1 MPAVTRPRRAAFTLV
16 EVVIVL
22 ALGGVVAAA
31 VAGALLANQRF
42 YRSQALVL
50 ETQRSVR
57 DAVQLLAA
65 DLRGLDGS
73 DGDIVA
79 LSDTAVTV
87 KAERGFGVLCAR
99 PDPSAHAILVGEHL
113 LYGYR
118 AVDPAKDSALVFRD
132 GDTLLA
138 NDDRWLRAP
147 VTSAGATHCPDGA
160 KATRLVLGGTAAAGG
175 QLDGVTAGSPVRT
188 FEVVR
193 YRLYDDGS
201 RTWWLGTQTYSGGW
215 SATSPLVGPLRPKDG
230 VRFEFL
236 DAGGN
241 PTSDRFAV
249 RQVRITV
256 RGRSAQ
262 PIAAAGRRAGPFQ
275 DSLVTRVYLRNSARP

>member
-1 MPAVTRPRRAAFTLV
+1 VRRPRRAFTLV
-16 EVVIVL
+16 EVVVVL
-22 ALGGVVAAA
+22 AIGGVAAAA
-31 VAGALLANQRF
+31 VAGVLFANQRF
-42 YRSQALVL
+42 YRSQEQIL

-87 KAERGFGVLCAR
+87 KAERALGVLCAR
-99 PDPSAHAILVGEHL
+99 PDPFTRAILVGDHL

-118 AVDPAKDSALVFRD
+118 AVDPARDSALVYRD

-138 NDDRWLRAP
+138 SDDRWLRAP
-147 VTSAGATHCPDGA
+147 VTATGAAHCPDGSP
-160 KATRLVLGGTAAAGG
+160 ATRLTLGGSAGASG

-201 RTWWLGTQTYSGGW
+201 RTWWLGMQTFSGGW

-230 VRFEFL
+230 VRFDFL
-236 DAGGN
+236 DAGGA
-241 PTSDRFAV
+241 PTSDRTAV

-256 RGRSAQ
+256 RGRSSQA
-262 PIAAAGRRAGPFQ
+262 IAAAGRRAGPYQ
-275 DSLVTRVYLRNSARP
+275 DSLAIRVYLRNSARP